1 MNVKRFR
8 ENGGGLILCLMEV
21 LVGVLLLIDP
31 EGLTAAIIAV
41 IGAVL
46 FLAGVVESVRYFRMD
61 TAQAVLSQSLLR
73 GLAMLL
79 IGGFCLLNSRWFIE
93 TFRVMTSIYGVI
105 ILFSGLGKIQ
115 WAVNLLRLKN
125 SNWRMAAAVAGLSV
139 LCAIVILANPFGTM
153 LALWRFTGVFL
164 VAVAVLDIVTIFV
177 SGKYDGTLK
186 G

>member
-1 MNVKRFR
+1 MKQFR
-8 ENGGGLILCLMEV
+8 ENGGGLVLCLLEV
-21 LVGVLLLIDP
+21 LVGVLLLVNP

-46 FLAGVVESVRYFRMD
+46 SLAGIVEAVRYFRME
-61 TAQAVLSQSLLR
+61 TAQAVLTQSLLR
-73 GLAMLL
+73 GMSMLL

-93 TFRVMTSIYGVI
+93 TFQVITSIYGVI

-125 SNWRMAAAVAGLSV
+125 ANWRMAALVAALSV
-139 LCAIVILANPFGTM
+139 LCAVVILANPFSTM

-164 VAVAVLDIVTIFV
+164 VAVAVLDIVAIFM
-177 SGKYDGTLK
+177 SGRYDGTLK